1 MKSDF
6 SARRVAPSSRER
18 ATTPL
23 RSEVARL
30 LTVLTAAAG
39 RSFVANTNS
48 GTLLVARE
56 REWINNLSWQ
66 KCPGVLSCRL
76 VDEAEGA
83 TPVRNIVIEH
93 LTKV

>member
-30 LTVLTAAAG
+30 LSAAAG

-83 TPVRNIVIEH
+83 TPVRVRNIVIEH

>member
-30 LTVLTAAAG
+30 LTAAAAAG

-56 REWINNLSWQ
+56 REWINNLSRE
-66 KCPGVLSCRL
+66 KCPGVRSCRL